1 LLGCILDY
9 QMPAEIAWENARR
22 VAEDIFGNPNDLW
35 HQISGVPLSKWN
47 MKWEEYKLH
56 RYPKAHERVW
66 RIGRYIVAHYG
77 GDARNIWKGQPPD
90 VVLDR
95 LNQMKVGEQI
105 SRMIVGALCDT
116 DQIQGSGDVKVDTH
130 LRRVLG
136 RVLRGSPFTPSEAP
150 IVLEKTRVMWPENPW
165 LLDEPLYS
173 LGKEFCYASNPDC
186 GYCYLQKECTFNRMT

>member
-22 VAEDIFGNPNDLW
+22 LAEDIFSNPNDLW
-35 HQISGVPLSKWN
+35 HHISGVPLSKWK

-56 RYPKAHERVW
+56 RFPKAHERVW
-66 RIGRYIVAHYG
+66 RIGRDIVAHYG
-77 GDARNIWKGQPPD
+77 GDARNIWKGQSPD

-105 SRMIVGALCDT
+105 SRMVVGALCDA

-130 LRRVLG
+130 IRRVLG

-150 IVLEKTRVMWPENPW
+150 IVLEKTREMWPENPW

-186 GYCYLQKECTFNRMT
+186 DDCYLQKECTFNRMT